1 MEDILVPLGFFTLVF
16 GFPLVRRELIHRHTI
31 ERLRLQ
37 HAAPPVPERLS
48 GTEGSPLPDDAAAL
62 ALRLPEPH
70 RLYALALLCRL
81 QDAQGASVDA
91 RGSFLI
97 RQARFEYLPA
107 TLGSYLNVTP
117 AAHAQLRAQGHDPE
131 LLLRE
136 QLELISRGV
145 EDALRRDHQAAQ
157 NVLTQG
163 AFLREVFEPPAPL
176 QREKVQV

>member
-37 HAAPPVPERLS
+37 HRPPEAVETAPQ
-48 GTEGSPLPDDAAAL
+48 PLPDDAAAL

>member
-37 HAAPPVPERLS
+37 HGPPEAVETAPQ
-48 GTEGSPLPDDAAAL
+48 PLPDDAAAL

-117 AAHAQLRAQGHDPE
+117 AAHAQLRA
-131 LLLRE
+131 
-136 QLELISRGV
+136 
-145 EDALRRDHQAAQ
+145 
-157 NVLTQG
+157 
-163 AFLREVFEPPAPL
+163 
-176 QREKVQV
+176 